1 MKAPSINSPAAA
13 MGGDSRKE
21 DIEPSALPA
30 GDEEEEEVA
39 TAAAAVA
46 AASDVDDATPA
57 AVVEIWAAVFPTKE
71 PS

>member
-30 GDEEEEEVA
+30 GDDEEEVA
-39 TAAAAVA
+39 TAAA

-57 AVVEIWAAVFPTKE
+57 AAVEIWAAVLPTKE

>member
-1 MKAPSINSPAAA
+1 VKALSINSPAAA

-30 GDEEEEEVA
+30 GDEEEEVA
-39 TAAAAVA
+39 TAAA